1 MNIFLDTEFNGFGG
15 ELLSTGMV
23 ADDGKR
29 FYEYVTPGLDVCNWV
44 EKNVVPV
51 LPYQGDPLFEKEPS
65 TLPKIKAELEKY
77 LNQYRQVTIVADWL
91 EDIKYFCDLVLTGLS
106 KCACRC
112 NSKSILLQ

>member
-1 MNIFLDTEFNGFGG
+1 
-15 ELLSTGMV
+15 
-23 ADDGKR
+23 
-29 FYEYVTPGLDVCNWV
+29 
-44 EKNVVPV
+44 VPV